1 MLVSPQPSPFLSI
14 TAGLAISV
22 LGGFYY
28 HGWLAVAGLSPPLG
42 PERGG
47 MRVAL
52 AIASSSGSGGGGGG
66 GGAGVGG
73 RDASTVRCRRM
84 GNGSGAVLA
93 RRMDGAQPE
102 CASAARGLG
111 AARASLSVNAR
122 AAAAA
127 QYKRPG
133 PSAEQLVAWRAAR
146 RLDDA
151 MTCAREHSILGD
163 AA

>member
-1 MLVSPQPSPFLSI
+1 MSAVQAGANSTGGSDITRGASI
-14 TAGLAISV
+14 V
-22 LGGFYY
+22 GG
-28 HGWLAVAGLSPPLG
+28 
-42 PERGG
+42 GG
-47 MRVAL
+47 
-52 AIASSSGSGGGGGG
+52 GSGGGGGG

-93 RRMDGAQPE
+93 RRVDGAQPE

-111 AARASLSVNAR
+111 AARVPLSVNAR

-133 PSAEQLVAWRAAR
+133 AAVGGTAGGVAGGAAGGR
-146 RLDDA
+146 R
-151 MTCAREHSILGD
+151 
-163 AA
+163 

>member
-1 MLVSPQPSPFLSI
+1 
-14 TAGLAISV
+14 
-22 LGGFYY
+22 
-28 HGWLAVAGLSPPLG
+28 
-42 PERGG
+42 

-52 AIASSSGSGGGGGG
+52 AIASSSGGGGGGD

-73 RDASTVRCRRM
+73 HDESTVRCRM

-93 RRMDGAQPE
+93 RRVDGAQLE

-111 AARASLSVNAR
+111 AARVSLSANSR

-133 PSAEQLVAWRAAR
+133 AAVGGTAGGVASGAAGGRRDGVRARAQYSWRWLLRRSRAR
-146 RLDDA
+146 KPLWR
-151 MTCAREHSILGD
+151 CGPGRR
-163 AA
+163 